1 MRDPWGGEPES
12 TDGGPGREPAGPGRG
27 AAEDLVRVDARD
39 PWTAQE
45 QVGGGPGPVRDPA
58 GDAGRAAWRWAGT
71 TSAAPGDA
79 PPAPEPRAAEPE
91 PYGGWRPSGGPPAGT
106 RPPAGPVPPAG
117 PLPGT
122 GPRRADGPPS
132 FASGRRQPGAAPYGA
147 DAPYGTGP
155 RSGPPYPG
163 AAPYVSGPQPST
175 GPPYAPYAPGAAAP
189 GERSYGVPAHQ
200 PVAEHRAPAA
210 PTGGGRAV
218 AVPPHAPCGG
228 TGAAGAEP
236 AGPCGDRCAAHGVRH
251 RAVPLDTVGAP
262 DAQRPGPVAPASERR
277 HRAATRTCG
286 LGRGRPHRRVSSGA
300 PRHRAARPA
309 HSRQAGPRT
318 ASGRFL
324 ARAAAVT
331 AALTAA
337 GALLGLVRDQIL
349 ARFFGAGAE
358 TDAFLI
364 AWTVPEFA
372 STLLIEDAM
381 ALILVPAF
389 SRALARRGGLLSG
402 DPVRALVRSTLPRLA
417 LTVSAVSVLL
427 IVAAPL
433 LVGALAP
440 GLPDPGL
447 AIDCTRLTATCV
459 LTFALA
465 GYCSAALRAH
475 GSFLPPAAIYVAYN
489 VGIIGT
495 ILVLREPFGVRSAA
509 AGVAVG
515 GVLMVLV
522 QAPSLLRELR
532 ARPLPKEAPAPTAGD
547 GRLLALGLIAPVVA
561 FALTRQSQILIERF
575 LASPLPAGA
584 ISHLNYA
591 QKVAQMPMI
600 LSLMLCTVSFPV
612 VARAMAAGD
621 VEEARRRVERDL
633 LLAAVVVLVGASVVV
648 AAAPQIVEILFQRGA
663 FDRADTAATAAV
675 MRVYALGLL
684 GQTMVGALVR
694 CYFSAARPLWYPAAA
709 MAAGLLA
716 TAVAGVPCARLWG
729 AAGIAAANA
738 LGITLTAVLLLCGAR
753 RQSIPVRI
761 RRLGEGLLRL
771 AVAAAVATGAG
782 WLAALPVEPAV
793 GSLAVAGLVA
803 TAVFLL
809 LLACAPQAPD
819 IPPLTRTA
827 SRRLAHDRC
836 HGAPQ
841 RRDPSS
847 AAEAAPVGGD
857 VPLDRGR
864 PG

>member
-1 MRDPWGGEPES
+1 M
-12 TDGGPGREPAGPGRG
+12 A
-27 AAEDLVRVDARD
+27 
-39 PWTAQE
+39 
-45 QVGGGPGPVRDPA
+45 
-58 GDAGRAAWRWAGT
+58 
-71 TSAAPGDA
+71 
-79 PPAPEPRAAEPE
+79 
-91 PYGGWRPSGGPPAGT
+91 
-106 RPPAGPVPPAG
+106 
-117 PLPGT
+117 
-122 GPRRADGPPS
+122 
-132 FASGRRQPGAAPYGA
+132 
-147 DAPYGTGP
+147 
-155 RSGPPYPG
+155 
-163 AAPYVSGPQPST
+163 
-175 GPPYAPYAPGAAAP
+175 
-189 GERSYGVPAHQ
+189 
-200 PVAEHRAPAA
+200 
-210 PTGGGRAV
+210 
-218 AVPPHAPCGG
+218 
-228 TGAAGAEP
+228 
-236 AGPCGDRCAAHGVRH
+236 
-251 RAVPLDTVGAP
+251 
-262 DAQRPGPVAPASERR
+262 
-277 HRAATRTCG
+277 
-286 LGRGRPHRRVSSGA
+286 SGA

-532 ARPLPKEAPAPTAGD
+532 ARPLPKEAPASTAGD